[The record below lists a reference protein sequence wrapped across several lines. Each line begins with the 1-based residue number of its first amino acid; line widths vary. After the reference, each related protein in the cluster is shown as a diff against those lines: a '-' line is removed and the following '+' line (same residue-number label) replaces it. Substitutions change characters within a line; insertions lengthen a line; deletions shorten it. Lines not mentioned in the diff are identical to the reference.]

1 MRGADTPLVSELPR
15 IRMLSMGGTISGAT
29 TGDSAEVS
37 PSLKAEE
44 LIARI
49 PVLSQVARVEWG
61 DVTTIS
67 SRAVRLED
75 MHVVARETLKALDEG
90 CDGVVVTHGT
100 DTIEETAYALALM
113 VPRGKP
119 LVVTGAMRN
128 PTLPGADG
136 PANLSGAFMA
146 AARPE
151 AGALGPVVL
160 LNDEMHAARF
170 ATKSHSTRPSSFV
183 SAGAGPIGEVIEGRA
198 YFWFEPT
205 YDDYLGMPE
214 DVPSA
219 TVPLITVVSGIDDVL
234 LRAAIDRAPPAIVIE
249 ALGAGDVPLTLLD
262 AIDAAVADGVAMVMA
277 PRVLAG
283 RMAERSGRMSG
294 AHMDLIN
301 RGMIPAGHI
310 SGHKARLRIM
320 VGLALGLDLRSLFPT
335 L

>member
-1 MRGADTPLVSELPR
+1 
-15 IRMLSMGGTISGAT
+15 MGGTISAAR

-37 PSLKAEE
+37 PSLKAEA
-44 LIARI
+44 LIASI
-49 PVLSQVARVEWG
+49 PVLSQVAQVEWG
-61 DVTTIS
+61 DVTTMS

-75 MHVVARETLKALDEG
+75 MHAVARETVKALDEG

-119 LVVTGAMRN
+119 VVVTGAMRN

-136 PANLSGAFMA
+136 PANLAEAFMA

-151 AGALGPVVL
+151 AGRLGPVVL
-160 LNDEMHAARF
+160 LNDEVHAARF

-198 YFWFEPT
+198 YFWFAPT
-205 YDDYLGMPE
+205 YDDYLGMPD

-219 TVPLITVVSGIDDVL
+219 TVPLIKVASGVDDLL
-234 LRAAIDRAPPAIVIE
+234 LRAAIDQTPPAIVIE
-249 ALGAGDVPLTLLD
+249 CFGSGYVPLTLLD
-262 AIDAAVADGVAMVMA
+262 AIDAAVTAGISIVMA
-277 PRVLAG
+277 PRALAG
-283 RMAERSGRMSG
+283 RTVDRSGGMHG
-294 AHMDLIN
+294 AEMHLID

-310 SGHKARLRIM
+310 SGHKARLRVM
-320 VGLALGLDLRSLFPT
+320 VGLALCLDVRSLFPI